1 MKSFYLWMVMMPL
14 VFILMY
20 GIVKFVV
27 IVHVR
32 MYTTKFLAL
41 ASWTEEIWG
50 DVEALRRD
58 PSQKWF
64 RLEESQEV
72 EMTFE
77 ELYEQ
82 VSEFLEE
89 AYAYYAEITRFDEK
103 AIGYYDPTVDEELEK
118 LKAIEDEI
126 GSRLAFSKWKE

>member
-1 MKSFYLWMVMMPL
+1 M
-14 VFILMY
+14 
-20 GIVKFVV
+20 IV
-27 IVHVR
+27 
-32 MYTTKFLAL
+32 
-41 ASWTEEIWG
+41 
-50 DVEALRRD
+50 
-58 PSQKWF
+58 
-64 RLEESQEV
+64 
-72 EMTFE
+72 TFE

-126 GSRLAFSKWKE
+126 ASRVAFSKWKK